1 MPELPEVERVRRA
14 LQPVM
19 EGARFVEVIARRPD
33 LRDALPLRFAAR
45 LAGQTVRRLDRRGK
59 YLLAELASGDV
70 LLMHLGMSGSFRID
84 GLGAA
89 VPLVTYYKRHEALAH
104 DHIVFRMSSGAV
116 VTFNDPR
123 RFGSMDLIDAG
134 ALAAHRAV
142 GTLGPEPLDH
152 TFTAAHLARVCHRR
166 KVSLKAALMD
176 QRVVAGLGNIY
187 VCEALWRAGLSPMR
201 AAGTVVDAKGKPK
214 KALVLLTEA
223 IRSVVADAIAAGG
236 SSLRDHI
243 QTDGTL
249 GYFQHSFSVYDRAG
263 EPCRT
268 AGCGG
273 SVSRAVQAGRST
285 FHCPKCQ
292 K

>member
-1 MPELPEVERVRRA
+1 
-14 LQPVM
+14 M

-187 VCEALWRAGLSPMR
+187 VCEALHVARLSPMR
-201 AAGTVVDAKGKPK
+201 KASTIADRSGAPRDRAKHLARAIVAVVQRA
-214 KALVLLTEA
+214 V
-223 IRSVVADAIAAGG
+223 AAGG
-236 SSLRDHI
+236 SETGDE
-243 QTDGTL
+243 DGSDR
-249 GYFQHSFSVYDRAG
+249 FRVYGREGLACPRRG
-263 EPCRT
+263 CR
-268 AGCGG
+268 G
-273 SVSRAVQAGRST
+273 VVRRIVQSGRST
-285 FHCPKCQ
+285 FFCPVCQ
-292 K
+292 R